1 MLVKINK
8 NDSFREKSGQRS
20 PQGIDASL
28 PFKDIL
34 HISVLGENGCN
45 SIIYVVSMFD
55 LCRPEN

>member
-1 MLVKINK
+1 MACLMEGVGYPIG
-8 NDSFREKSGQRS
+8 S
-20 PQGIDASL
+20 IDASL
-28 PFKDIL
+28 PIKDIF